1 MEYGVVSIN
10 IVPVRKKN
18 NAKSEMIN
26 QLFFG
31 EIISII
37 EIKDNWSLIKSNL
50 DDYKGWIR
58 NLHFQKIKKKDY
70 NLLSKNQNEFAV
82 NEMVLVNSNFRIIIP
97 TGSLISTA
105 KFLKYSYKKTK
116 PSISLKKT
124 VKSFLN
130 TPYLWGGKT
139 KFGTDCSGLVQSIF
153 KTINIIL
160 PRDACDQY
168 KAGKEINSDFKIGD
182 LAFFGK
188 SPKKITHVRILI
200 NNTKIVHAYGVVRID
215 KLTKEGIYNNEEK
228 RITHILQ
235 KVKRVY

>member
-1 MEYGVVSIN
+1 MEYGVVSMN

-188 SPKKITHVRILI
+188 SPKKITHVGILI

>member
-1 MEYGVVSIN
+1 MEYGVISIN

-18 NAKSEMIN
+18 NAKSEMIS

-31 EIISII
+31 EIITII
-37 EIKDNWSLIKSNL
+37 EVKNNWSLIKSNL

-58 NLHFQKIKKKDY
+58 NLHFQKILNKDY
-70 NLLSKNQNEFAV
+70 NLLSMNQNEFAT
-82 NEMVLVNSNFRIIIP
+82 NEMVLTNDDIKITIP
-97 TGSLISTA
+97 TGSLISSA
-105 KFLKYSYKKTK
+105 KFLRYNYKKTNASK
-116 PSISLKKT
+116 SIKNT
-124 VKSFLN
+124 IKSFLN

-160 PRDACDQY
+160 PRDACDQCKY
-168 KAGKEINSDFKIGD
+168 GKEIDSDFKLGD

-188 SPKKITHVRILI
+188 SPKKITHVGILI
-200 NNTKIVHAYGVVRID
+200 ENSKIVHAYGVVRID
-215 KLTKEGIYNNEEK
+215 KLTSEGIYNNEEK

-235 KVKRVY
+235 KVKRVN

>member
-1 MEYGVVSIN
+1 MEYGLISLN

-37 EIKDNWSLIKSNL
+37 EVKDNWSLIISNL

-58 NLHFQKIKKKDY
+58 NLHYQKIHKEDY
-70 NLLSKNQNEFAV
+70 NLLSENENEFAT
-82 NEMVLVNSNFRIIIP
+82 NEMVIVNSNFKITVP

-105 KFLKYSYKKTK
+105 KFLNCSYKKTHVSK
-116 PSISLKKT
+116 SIKKT
-124 VKSFLN
+124 IKSFLN
-130 TPYLWGGKT
+130 SPYLWGGKT

-168 KAGKEINSDFKIGD
+168 KYGKEINSDFKLGD

-188 SPKKITHVRILI
+188 SPKKITHVGIII
-200 NNTKIVHAYGVVRID
+200 NKSKIIHAYGTVRID
-215 KLTKEGIYNNEEK
+215 KLTSKGIYNEQEK

-235 KVKRVY
+235 KVKRVS

>member
-1 MEYGVVSIN
+1 MEYGVISIN

-188 SPKKITHVRILI
+188 SPKKITHVGILI

>member
-1 MEYGVVSIN
+1 MGYGVIN
-10 IVPVRKKN
+10 INVVSVRQKN
-18 NAKSEMIN
+18 NAKSEMIS

-31 EIISII
+31 EIITII
-37 EIKDNWSLIKSNL
+37 EVNNNWSLIRSNL

-58 NLHFQKIKKKDY
+58 NLHYQKILKEDY
-70 NLLSKNQNEFAV
+70 NILSNNQNEFAT
-82 NEMVLVNSNFRIIIP
+82 NEMVLVNSNFKITVP
-97 TGSLISTA
+97 TGSLISSA
-105 KFLKYSYKKTK
+105 KFLKYNYKKTNASK
-116 PSISLKKT
+116 SITKT
-124 VKSFLN
+124 IKSFLN

-168 KAGKEINSDFKIGD
+168 KSGKEINSDFKLGD

-188 SPKKITHVRILI
+188 SPKKITHVGILI

-215 KLTKEGIYNNEEK
+215 KLTSKGIYNNEEK
-228 RITHILQ
+228 RITHVLQ
-235 KVKRVY
+235 KVKRIS

>member
-1 MEYGVVSIN
+1 MEYGVISIN

-18 NAKSEMIN
+18 NAKSEMTN

-37 EIKDNWSLIKSNL
+37 ELEHNWSFIKSNL
-50 DDYKGWIR
+50 DDYRGWIR
-58 NLHFQKIKKKDY
+58 NLHFQKILEKDY
-70 NLLSKNQNEFAV
+70 NLLSKKQNEFAT
-82 NEMVLVNSNFRIIIP
+82 NEMVLTNDDIEITIP
-97 TGSLISTA
+97 TGSLISSA
-105 KFLKYSYKKTK
+105 KFLKYCYRKTNGSK
-116 PSISLKKT
+116 SIIQT
-124 VKSFLN
+124 IKSFLH

-153 KTINIIL
+153 KTINILL

-168 KAGKEINSDFKIGD
+168 KFGKEINSDFKLGD

-188 SPKKITHVRILI
+188 SSKKIRHVGILI
-200 NNTKIVHAYGVVRID
+200 DSTKIVHAYGIVRID
-215 KLTKEGIYNNEEK
+215 KLTSKGIYNNEEK

-235 KVKRVY
+235 KVKRVN

>member
-1 MEYGVVSIN
+1 MEYGVISIN

-37 EIKDNWSLIKSNL
+37 EVKDNWSFIKSNL

-58 NLHFQKIKKKDY
+58 NLHFQNILEKDC
-70 NLLSKNQNEFAV
+70 NLLSKKQNKFAT
-82 NEMVLVNSNFRIIIP
+82 NEMVLKNDDIEITIP
-97 TGSLISTA
+97 TGSLISSA
-105 KFLKYSYKKTK
+105 KFLKYSYKKTNGSK
-116 PSISLKKT
+116 SIIQT
-124 VKSFLN
+124 IKSFLN

-139 KFGTDCSGLVQSIF
+139 KFGTDCSGLVQSVF

-168 KAGKEINSDFKIGD
+168 KYGKEIDSDFKLGD
-182 LAFFGK
+182 LAFFGE
-188 SPKKITHVRILI
+188 SPKKITHVGILLD
-200 NNTKIVHAYGVVRID
+200 NTNIVHAYGTVRID
-215 KLTKEGIYNNEEK
+215 KLTSKGIYNDEEK
-228 RITHILQ
+228 RMTHILQ
-235 KVKRVY
+235 MVKRII

>member
-1 MEYGVVSIN
+1 MEYGIISIN

-37 EIKDNWSLIKSNL
+37 EVKDNWSFIKSNI
-50 DDYKGWIR
+50 DNYKGWIR
-58 NLHFQKIKKKDY
+58 NLHFQKILKKDY
-70 NLLSKNQNEFAV
+70 NLLSKKQNEFATD
-82 NEMVLVNSNFRIIIP
+82 EMALTNDDIEITIP

-105 KFLKYSYKKTK
+105 KFLNYSYKKSNTAK
-116 PSISLKKT
+116 SIIKT
-124 VKSFLN
+124 IKSFLN

-160 PRDACDQY
+160 PRDACDQFKY
-168 KAGKEINSDFKIGD
+168 GKEINSDFKLGD

-188 SPKKITHVRILI
+188 SPKKITHVGILLD
-200 NNTKIVHAYGVVRID
+200 NTKIIHAYGVVRLD
-215 KLTKEGIYNNEEK
+215 KLTSKGIYNDEEK
-228 RITHILQ
+228 RMTHILQ
-235 KVKRVY
+235 MVKRII

>member
-1 MEYGVVSIN
+1 MEYGVISIN

-37 EIKDNWSLIKSNL
+37 EVKDNWSFIKSNL

-58 NLHFQKIKKKDY
+58 NLHFQNILEKDC
-70 NLLSKNQNEFAV
+70 NLLSKKQNKFAT
-82 NEMVLVNSNFRIIIP
+82 NEMVLTNDDIEITIP
-97 TGSLISTA
+97 TGSLISSA
-105 KFLKYSYKKTK
+105 KFLKYSYKKTNGSK
-116 PSISLKKT
+116 SIIQT
-124 VKSFLN
+124 IKSFLN

-139 KFGTDCSGLVQSIF
+139 KFGTDCSGLVQSVF

-168 KAGKEINSDFKIGD
+168 KYGKEIDSDFKLGD
-182 LAFFGK
+182 LAFFGE
-188 SPKKITHVRILI
+188 SPKKITHVGILLD
-200 NNTKIVHAYGVVRID
+200 NTNIVHAYGTVRID
-215 KLTKEGIYNNEEK
+215 KLTSKGIYNDEEK
-228 RITHILQ
+228 RMTHILQ
-235 KVKRVY
+235 MVKRII

>member
-1 MEYGVVSIN
+1 MEYGVISIN

-18 NAKSEMIN
+18 NAKSEMIS

-31 EIISII
+31 EIITII
-37 EIKDNWSLIKSNL
+37 EVKNNWSLIKSNL

-58 NLHFQKIKKKDY
+58 NLHFQKILKKDY
-70 NLLSKNQNEFAV
+70 NLLSMNQNEFAT
-82 NEMVLVNSNFRIIIP
+82 NEMVLTNDDIKITIP
-97 TGSLISTA
+97 TGSLISSA
-105 KFLKYSYKKTK
+105 KFLRYNYKKTNTSK
-116 PSISLKKT
+116 PIKNT
-124 VKSFLN
+124 IKSFLN

-168 KAGKEINSDFKIGD
+168 KFGKEINSDFKLGD

-188 SPKKITHVRILI
+188 SPKKITHVGILI
-200 NNTKIVHAYGVVRID
+200 DNSKIVHAYGVVRID
-215 KLTKEGIYNNEEK
+215 KLTYEGIYNNEEK

-235 KVKRVY
+235 KIKRVK

>member
-1 MEYGVVSIN
+1 MEYGVISIN

-37 EIKDNWSLIKSNL
+37 EVKDNWSFIKSNL

-58 NLHFQKIKKKDY
+58 NLHFQKILKKDY
-70 NLLSKNQNEFAV
+70 NLLSKKQNEFATD
-82 NEMVLVNSNFRIIIP
+82 EMALTNDDIEITIP
-97 TGSLISTA
+97 TGSLISSA
-105 KFLKYSYKKTK
+105 KFLKYSYKKTNGSK
-116 PSISLKKT
+116 SIIKT
-124 VKSFLN
+124 IKSFLN

-168 KAGKEINSDFKIGD
+168 KSGKEINSDFKHGD

-188 SPKKITHVRILI
+188 SPKKITHVGILI
-200 NNTKIVHAYGVVRID
+200 DSTKIVHAYGVVRID
-215 KLTKEGIYNNEEK
+215 KLTSKGIYNNEEK

-235 KVKRVY
+235 KVKRVN

>member
-1 MEYGVVSIN
+1 MEFGVISIN

-18 NAKSEMIN
+18 SAKSEMIN

-37 EIKDNWSLIKSNL
+37 EVKDNWSFIKSNL

-58 NLHFQKIKKKDY
+58 NLHFQKIQKKDY
-70 NLLSKNQNEFAV
+70 NLLLKKQNEFAT
-82 NEMVLVNSNFRIIIP
+82 NEMVLTNDDIEITIP

-105 KFLKYSYKKTK
+105 KFLKYSYKKTNGSK
-116 PSISLKKT
+116 SIIQT
-124 VKSFLN
+124 IKSFLN

-153 KTINIIL
+153 KTINILL
-160 PRDACDQY
+160 PRDARDQY
-168 KAGKEINSDFKIGD
+168 KSGKEINSDFKLGD

-188 SPKKITHVRILI
+188 SSKKITHVGILI
-200 NNTKIVHAYGVVRID
+200 DNTQIVHAYGVVRID
-215 KLTKEGIYNNEEK
+215 KFTSIGIYNNEEK
-228 RITHILQ
+228 RITHVLQ
-235 KVKRVY
+235 KVKRVN

>member
-1 MEYGVVSIN
+1 MEYGVISIN

-31 EIISII
+31 EIISIV
-37 EIKDNWSLIKSNL
+37 EVKDNWSLIRSNL
-50 DDYKGWIR
+50 DNYEGWIR
-58 NLHFQKIKKKDY
+58 NLHFQKILEKDY
-70 NLLSKNQNEFAV
+70 NLLSKKQNEFAST
-82 NEMVLVNSNFRIIIP
+82 EMLLTNDDIEITIP

-105 KFLKYSYKKTK
+105 KFLKYSYKKNIRSK
-116 PSISLKKT
+116 SIKQT
-124 VKSFLN
+124 IKSFLY

-139 KFGTDCSGLVQSIF
+139 KFGTDCSGFVQSVF

-168 KAGKEINSDFKIGD
+168 KYGNEIDSDFKLGD

-188 SPKKITHVRILI
+188 SPKKITHVGILI
-200 NNTKIVHAYGVVRID
+200 DNTKIVHAYGVVRKD
-215 KLTKEGIYNNEEK
+215 KLTSKGIYNNEEK

-235 KVKRVY
+235 KIKRVD

>member
-1 MEYGVVSIN
+1 MGYGVIN
-10 IVPVRKKN
+10 INVVSVRQKN
-18 NAKSEMIN
+18 NAKSEMIS

-31 EIISII
+31 EIITII
-37 EIKDNWSLIKSNL
+37 EVNNNWSLIRSNL

-58 NLHFQKIKKKDY
+58 NLHYQKILKEDY
-70 NLLSKNQNEFAV
+70 NILSNNQNEFAT
-82 NEMVLVNSNFRIIIP
+82 NEMVLVNSNFKITVP
-97 TGSLISTA
+97 TGSLISSA
-105 KFLKYSYKKTK
+105 KFLKYNYKKTNASK
-116 PSISLKKT
+116 SITKT
-124 VKSFLN
+124 IKSFLN

-168 KAGKEINSDFKIGD
+168 KSGKEINSDFKLGD

-188 SPKKITHVRILI
+188 SPKKITHVGILI

-215 KLTKEGIYNNEEK
+215 KLTSKGIYNNEEK

-235 KVKRVY
+235 KVKRIS

>member
-1 MEYGVVSIN
+1 MEYGLISLN

-188 SPKKITHVRILI
+188 SPKKITHVGILI

>member
-1 MEYGVVSIN
+1 MEYAVISIN

-18 NAKSEMIN
+18 NAKSEMIS

-31 EIISII
+31 EIITII
-37 EIKDNWSLIKSNL
+37 EVKNNWSLIKSNL

-58 NLHFQKIKKKDY
+58 NLHFQKILNKDY
-70 NLLSKNQNEFAV
+70 NLLSMNQNEFAT
-82 NEMVLVNSNFRIIIP
+82 NEMVLTNDDIKITIP
-97 TGSLISTA
+97 TGSLISSA
-105 KFLKYSYKKTK
+105 KFLRYNYKKTNTSK
-116 PSISLKKT
+116 PIKNT
-124 VKSFLN
+124 IKSFLN

-168 KAGKEINSDFKIGD
+168 KFGKEINSDFKLGD

-188 SPKKITHVRILI
+188 SPKKITHVGILI
-200 NNTKIVHAYGVVRID
+200 ENSKIVHAYGVVRID
-215 KLTKEGIYNNEEK
+215 KLTSEGIYNKEEK

-235 KVKRVY
+235 KIKRVK

>member
-1 MEYGVVSIN
+1 MEYGVISIN

-37 EIKDNWSLIKSNL
+37 EVKDNWSLIRSNL

-58 NLHFQKIKKKDY
+58 NLHFQKIQKKDY
-70 NLLSKNQNEFAV
+70 NLLSKKQNEFATS
-82 NEMVLVNSNFRIIIP
+82 EMVLVNSNFKITVP

-105 KFLKYSYKKTK
+105 KFLKYSYKKTNTSR
-116 PSISLKKT
+116 SIIK
-124 VKSFLN
+124 VIKSFLN

-139 KFGTDCSGLVQSIF
+139 KFGADCSGLVQSVF

-168 KAGKEINSDFKIGD
+168 KYGKEIDSDFKLGD

-188 SPKKITHVRILI
+188 SPKKITHVGILI
-200 NNTKIVHAYGVVRID
+200 DNTKIVHAYGVVRID
-215 KLTKEGIYNNEEK
+215 KLTSEGIYNNEEK
-228 RITHILQ
+228 RVTHFLQ
-235 KVKRVY
+235 KVNRII

>member
-1 MEYGVVSIN
+1 MEYGVISIN

-37 EIKDNWSLIKSNL
+37 EVKDNWSFIKSNI
-50 DDYKGWIR
+50 DNYKGWIR
-58 NLHFQKIKKKDY
+58 NLHFQNILEKDC
-70 NLLSKNQNEFAV
+70 NLLSKKQNKFAT
-82 NEMVLVNSNFRIIIP
+82 NEMVLKNDDIEITIP
-97 TGSLISTA
+97 TGSLISSA
-105 KFLKYSYKKTK
+105 KFLKYSYKKTNGSK
-116 PSISLKKT
+116 SIIQT
-124 VKSFLN
+124 IKSFLN

-139 KFGTDCSGLVQSIF
+139 KFGTDCSGLVQSVF

-168 KAGKEINSDFKIGD
+168 KYVKEIDSDFKLGD

-188 SPKKITHVRILI
+188 SPKKITHVGILI
-200 NNTKIVHAYGVVRID
+200 DNTKIVHAYG
-215 KLTKEGIYNNEEK
+215 IYRFK
-228 RITHILQ
+228 I
-235 KVKRVY
+235 

>member
-37 EIKDNWSLIKSNL
+37 EVKDNWSLIRSNL

-58 NLHFQKIKKKDY
+58 NLHFQKIQKKDY
-70 NLLSKNQNEFAV
+70 NLLSKKQNEFAT
-82 NEMVLVNSNFRIIIP
+82 NEMVLTNDDIEITIP
-97 TGSLISTA
+97 TGSLISSA
-105 KFLKYSYKKTK
+105 KFLKYNYKTTNASK
-116 PSISLKKT
+116 SLQET
-124 VKSFLN
+124 IKSFLN
-130 TPYLWGGKT
+130 SPYLWGGKT

-168 KAGKEINSDFKIGD
+168 KSGKEINSDFKLGD
-182 LAFFGK
+182 IAFFGE
-188 SPKKITHVRILI
+188 SSKKITHVGILI
-200 NNTKIVHAYGVVRID
+200 DNTKIVHAYGVVRVD
-215 KLTKEGIYNNEEK
+215 KFTSEGIYNNEEK

-235 KVKRVY
+235 KVKRVN

>member
-1 MEYGVVSIN
+1 MEYGLISLN

-37 EIKDNWSLIKSNL
+37 EVKDNWSLIISNL

-188 SPKKITHVRILI
+188 SPKKITHVGILI